1 MLKYLIT
8 CPNVYHISS
17 QEIESI
23 ISNGSITFGVIFVH
37 HSKVIHDMSTEIN
50 QNVQFVVV
58 GTWKVYECY
67 TINGIKI
74 MKQLGFFNIDF
85 HYIPITTL
93 SFEERRSNLHGYKT
107 KVMTDE
113 WPPRSTFNSKPV
125 TLDVE
130 SQTYDVTNLTK
141 GIEYDLLMDM
151 QNYMNFTTTIHK
163 RQDGQWGPITI
174 LENGTI
180 ITAGIVESV
189 TSGFAEMILW

>member
-1 MLKYLIT
+1 MIERNDLKVL
-8 CPNVYHISS
+8 
-17 QEIESI
+17 
-23 ISNGSITFGVIFVH
+23 FGIIFVH
-37 HSKVIHDMSTEIN
+37 HTKFIHDLPTKIN
-50 QNVQFVVV
+50 QNIQFVVV
-58 GTWKVYECY
+58 GTWKVYEGY

-74 MKQLGFFNIDF
+74 MKQLGFFDVDF

-93 SFEERRSNLHGYKT
+93 SFEERRSNFHGYKT
-107 KVMTDE
+107 KVMANE
-113 WPPRSTFNSKPV
+113 WTPHSTFNLKSAI
-125 TLDVE
+125 LDVK

>member
-1 MLKYLIT
+1 M
-8 CPNVYHISS
+8 
-17 QEIESI
+17 ESI
-23 ISNGSITFGVIFVH
+23 ISTGSITFGVIFVH
-37 HSKVIHDMSTEIN
+37 HSKFIHELSTKIN

-74 MKQLGFFNIDF
+74 MKQLGFFDIDF
-85 HYIPITTL
+85 NYTPITTL

-107 KVMTDE
+107 KIMTDE
-113 WPPRSTFNSKPV
+113 WPPRSTFNSKPA
-125 TLDVE
+125 TLDVK

-163 RQDGQWGPITI
+163 RQDGQWGPTTI

-180 ITAGIVESV
+180 FTAGIVESV
-189 TSGFAEMILW
+189 TSGYAEMILW

>member
-1 MLKYLIT
+1 M
-8 CPNVYHISS
+8 
-17 QEIESI
+17 IERSDLEF
-23 ISNGSITFGVIFVH
+23 SFGIIFVH
-37 HSKVIHDMSTEIN
+37 HTKFIHDLPTKIN

-74 MKQLGFFNIDF
+74 MKQLGFFDVDF

-93 SFEERRSNLHGYKT
+93 SFEERRSNFHGYKT
-107 KVMTDE
+107 KIMTDE
-113 WPPRSTFNSKPV
+113 WPTRSTFNSKPA
-125 TLDVE
+125 TLDVK

-163 RQDGQWGPITI
+163 RKDGQWGPVTI

-180 ITAGIVESV
+180 FTAGIVESV